1 MLIEIQQLLLQIFYN
16 NMITQIKG
24 AISVQPIF
32 MAKENG
38 KQITALGLAFCF
50 QLQYFPLFVCDPKKW
65 LEIFF
70 FFFSV
75 FGLHGKLLNIFLYF
89 HII

>member
-24 AISVQPIF
+24 AISVQPMF

-50 QLQYFPLFVCDPKKW
+50 QLQYFP
-65 LEIFF
+65 
-70 FFFSV
+70 
-75 FGLHGKLLNIFLYF
+75 
-89 HII
+89 